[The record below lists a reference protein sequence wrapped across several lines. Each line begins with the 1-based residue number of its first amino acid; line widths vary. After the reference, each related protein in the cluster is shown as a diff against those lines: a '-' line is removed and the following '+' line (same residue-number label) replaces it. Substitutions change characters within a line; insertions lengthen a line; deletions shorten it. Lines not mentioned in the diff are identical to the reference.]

1 MIVFLVILLLN
12 YVVLVYMIMM
22 KQKREVLTIV
32 KDKNILKFLLTGDLY
47 LEAEIKSDDN
57 IDTLIV
63 EILKNRAFE
72 LKDLVCRVELFNIE
86 NKGIDYLSILNNS
99 NWDF

>member
-1 MIVFLVILLLN
+1 MIIFLVILLLN
-12 YVVLVYMIMM
+12 YVILVYMNMM
-22 KQKREVLTIV
+22 NQKREILTIV
-32 KDKNILKFLLTGDLY
+32 KDKNSLKFLLTGDLY

-86 NKGIDYLSILNNS
+86 NKGIDYLSIINNS
-99 NWDF
+99 N